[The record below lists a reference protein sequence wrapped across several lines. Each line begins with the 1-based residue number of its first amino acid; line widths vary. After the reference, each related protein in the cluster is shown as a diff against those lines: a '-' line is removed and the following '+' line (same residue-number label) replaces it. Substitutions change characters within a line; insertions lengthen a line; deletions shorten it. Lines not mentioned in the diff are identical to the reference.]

1 MAQEISALFATTK
14 SIRVDNESY
23 YGSRLRLLYQFIVF
37 FFFSITLFKQ
47 DIFNFGLIT
56 IPRIFGNNNL

>member
-1 MAQEISALFATTK
+1 MAQEIPALFATTK
-14 SIRVDNESY
+14 SIGVDNESY
-23 YGSRLRLLYQFIVF
+23 FGSRLRLLYRFIV
-37 FFFSITLFKQ
+37 FFSITLFKQ

>member
-1 MAQEISALFATTK
+1 MAQEIPALFATTK

-23 YGSRLRLLYQFIVF
+23 FGSRLIAIPIYC
-37 FFFSITLFKQ
+37 FFSITLFKQ

-56 IPRIFGNNNL
+56 KPRIFGNNNL

>member
-1 MAQEISALFATTK
+1 MAQEFPALFATTK
-14 SIRVDNESY
+14 SIGVDNESY
-23 YGSRLRLLYQFIVF
+23 FGSRLRLLYRFIV
-37 FFFSITLFKQ
+37 FFSITLFKQ